1 MSSSN
6 EMPDLDLPAR
16 AVGDSPRTDPLLEA
30 LVGRPRQ
37 ESRPHS
43 EGADAVRLVNLVD
56 SAVVNSSPSVIF
68 VSSQKSKRPKKHRGH
83 RRIDWVNTIVGAV
96 AVVVVAATAVFTGVQ
111 VASADPA
118 SDAVEVLAADE
129 ASLAGAENSLAV
141 STARLEESIA
151 TGLEDSAIVRAALG
165 ELAATAERAETAD
178 PAALAA
184 AVQAVDVYRTGLEQT
199 VVPPAPAPYERGNID
214 EDSLTSVA
222 DAINKVQEAS
232 TAVDEASDAL
242 RTYRTSVDALNTAY
256 TGQLAAFAG
265 SLTAYATAQN
275 DAYPVAGQEFRD
287 AVTTAATTVAATPL
301 NGASATSALKTFR
314 DAVLALR
321 EEDLRVR
328 VLEEQEREQSQNN
341 QQPVTP
347 TPEPD
352 ETQTD
357 PTQTNPD
364 QTDPAPV
371 DPTPTDPPASTDPT
385 GSGDGGGL
393 FEG

>member
-1 MSSSN
+1 
-6 EMPDLDLPAR
+6 MPDLDLPAR
-16 AVGDSPRTDPLLEA
+16 AVTDSPRTDPLLEA
-30 LVGRPRQ
+30 LVGRPRE
-37 ESRPHS
+37 ESRPHA

-56 SAVVNSSPSVIF
+56 SAVVNSTPSVIF
-68 VSSQKSKRPKKHRGH
+68 VSSQKSKKSKKHRGH

-118 SDAVEVLAADE
+118 SDAVEMLAADE
-129 ASLAGAENSLAV
+129 ASLAGAENSLAA
-141 STARLEESIA
+141 SSARLEESIA
-151 TGLEDSAIVRAALG
+151 TGLADSALARAALD
-165 ELAATAERAETAD
+165 ELTATAERAETAD

-184 AVQAVDVYRTGLEQT
+184 AVQAVDAYRTGLEQT

-222 DAINKVQEAS
+222 DAINTVQEAS
-232 TAVDEASDAL
+232 TALDEASDAL
-242 RTYRTSVDALNTAY
+242 RTARTSVDALNTAY
-256 TGQLAAFAG
+256 TGQLAAFAS

-275 DAYPVAGQEFRD
+275 DAYPVAGQTFRD
-287 AVTTAATTVAATPL
+287 AVTTAAAAVAATPL
-301 NGASATSALKTFR
+301 NGAAGTAALTTFR

-347 TPEPD
+347 TPTPD
-352 ETQTD
+352 PGETD
-357 PTQTNPD
+357 PGT
-364 QTDPAPV
+364 TDPGTDPGIDPGV
-371 DPTPTDPPASTDPT
+371 DPVTDPGTDPN
-385 GSGDGGGL
+385 DGGGL